1 MTDHDERMCELQA
14 DVFELSAERF
24 SCGSEYF
31 AARFMHSEAAKRLDN
46 AKDDFNY
53 STPETLLLEMSS
65 AYPSLDDKNGKKLP
79 SHVLRWIGYVY
90 RAFCIEKKWSSA
102 DLYKELKPEEL
113 HGLYDSFHTFSIEY
127 CVSRLFDLINERRGR
142 QKSDYEIYRAIRIA
156 EMEGRGPFVQKRLK
170 G

>member
-31 AARFMHSEAAKRLDN
+31 ASRFMHSQAAKRLDN
-46 AKDDFNY
+46 VRDLYNY
-53 STPETLLLEMSS
+53 STPETLLLEMAF
-65 AYPSLDDKNGKKLP
+65 AYPSLDSKKGKKLP

-90 RAFCIEKKWSSA
+90 RAFCIEKKWFSA
-102 DLYKELKPEEL
+102 DLYKELKAEEL
-113 HGLYDSFHTFSIEY
+113 YGLYDSFHTFSVEY
-127 CVSRLFDLINERRGR
+127 CVGRLFDLIIERRGG

-156 EMEGRGPFVQKRLK
+156 EMEGRRPYTKKRK
-170 G
+170 RG